1 MQVEDLMDLA
11 KEKVMNMIGIYV
23 VYRGIVEEEELVTI
37 NVEPGWRKGTEI
49 KFEGKGNERPGALK
63 EDIIFIISEKSHK
76 LFRRDGDDL
85 ELSVEIPLEN
95 ALSGCTLSIPLLGGD
110 HMDLKL
116 DDIVHPGYQK
126 IVPDQGMPISKEPGN
141 RGNLNVTFRVVFPT
155 HLTSNIRSEV
165 VRILQDS

>member
-1 MQVEDLMDLA
+1 MDLA